1 MTARSLTLF
10 FTVLFLLAG
19 QNVWTQEKGLE
30 ISSKKRSRVKL
41 LKENRRIKVF
51 TEDGKKYKG
60 RFSVVDDKTINI
72 KGTDIKLEEI
82 YLIRKKDIGTTIIK
96 VVGLGIGTSIIVASA
111 VSSNVFTILVG
122 VSFGITMDVLTLAIP
137 EIAIGSLDKDRWSYK
152 IIN

>member
-1 MTARSLTLF
+1 MMARSVTLL
-10 FTVLFLLAG
+10 FTILFLLIG

-30 ISSKKRSRVKL
+30 ISSKKRSRVKF

-82 YLIRKKDIGTTIIK
+82 YLIRKKDLGLSIVKGAIFAIGTVAII
-96 VVGLGIGTSIIVASA
+96 GGASTPSGIGAVIVTFMGA
-111 VSSNVFTILVG
+111 
-122 VSFGITMDVLTLAIP
+122 GINIMALTIP